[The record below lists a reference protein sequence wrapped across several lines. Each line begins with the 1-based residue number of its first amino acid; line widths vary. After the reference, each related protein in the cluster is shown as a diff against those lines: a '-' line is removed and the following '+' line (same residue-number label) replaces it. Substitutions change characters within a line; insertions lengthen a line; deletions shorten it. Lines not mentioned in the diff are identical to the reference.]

1 MLFSLPSFTAPE
13 TEVLQSFSG
22 LDPRLKECLGI
33 SGYLQKSSMQEFAG
47 RGCILRTFQH
57 AVLKHIVKLN
67 TLKQKYYSVATPFLH
82 KVPPSLAKN
91 TKRMRKKTVR
101 EQKE

>member
-57 AVLKHIVKLN
+57 AVLKHSKI
-67 TLKQKYYSVATPFLH
+67 KYPKAKILLCSYTI
-82 KVPPSLAKN
+82 LA
-91 TKRMRKKTVR
+91 
-101 EQKE
+101 